1 MGQAWVE
8 FVCELFA
15 PDGFAACAIPLWV
28 PGLNHE
34 PFNDSMELEVVV
46 VSVLA
51 MSDKVLARLRT
62 LVGV

>member
-1 MGQAWVE
+1 ME

-15 PDGFAACAIPLWV
+15 PNGFAACTIPLRV

-51 MSDKVLARLRT
+51 MGDKVLARLWT
-62 LVGV
+62 LVGI